1 MSETPVIPV
10 KQTYITIGGES
21 FLAVLFSNG
30 DTGLVFPH
38 LCEWLGLSITSQTR
52 RLRAHPT
59 LSAALILTLIQTPG
73 GPQATNIIVAWGLPL
88 WLARIQPDKRP
99 PLYRERLLVLQR
111 DARAA
116 LSKEFFQ
123 NPTEEPAAPKRKKPS
138 ASLEKSSSVLEALQG
153 VDEAVHALQRA
164 VAAEQQAQK
173 EELRVLREEQQA
185 MKERL
190 RRLEKPFAS
199 TEPTDLRGAFGS
211 QPLTVEQQQ
220 KLMSML
226 RQAQSETG
234 IPYEVL
240 ELEVADHC
248 GADHL
253 SAIPQAA
260 WAEALAWVCGKL
272 GLR

>member
-1 MSETPVIPV
+1 MSKTPVIPV
-10 KQTYITIGGES
+10 KQANITIGGET
-21 FLAVLFSNG
+21 FVAVLFSNG

-38 LCEWLGLSITSQTR
+38 LCEWLGLYITSQTR

-59 LSAALILTLIQTPG
+59 LSAALVLTLIQTPG

-111 DARAA
+111 DARVA

-123 NPTEEPAAPKRKKPS
+123 NVREEPAPPKRKKPS
-138 ASLEKSSSVLEALQG
+138 ASLEKSPSVLEALQG

-164 VAAEQQAQK
+164 VAAEKQTQEQEMRAM
-173 EELRVLREEQQA
+173 REEQQEMRA
-185 MKERL
+185 HLK
-190 RRLEKPFAS
+190 RLESRQAS
-199 TEPTDLRGAFGS
+199 PARRDADDAFRP
-211 QPLTVEQQQ
+211 PLTEEQCH
-220 KLMSML
+220 KLKSLL
-226 RQAQSETG
+226 RQVQSETG

-260 WAEALAWVCGKL
+260 WTEALAWVSHKL
-272 GLR
+272 GFQ